1 MGTYQNVVRLKAGN
15 DQRVIVD
22 AFLVGKLDEITR
34 RRVRDGYIPSERACS
49 AVRFPERRSLRNK
62 VMKVR
67 DSCPCRRTVC
77 LRNIV
82 PAEIAGVVHGTASC
96 KQCLRCKIGTV
107 PTLPRKIDEQRVAR
121 KRPRLGV
128 GHGTHPVVLP
138 CQKHTCPSLR

>member
-1 MGTYQNVVRLKAGN
+1 MQEPERSIVIGGQPPVQRIVGMGTYQNIVRLKAGN
-15 DQRVIVD
+15 DQRVVVD

-34 RRVRDGYIPSERACS
+34 RRVLDGYIPSERACS

-82 PAEIAGVVHGTASC
+82 PAEIEGVVHGTASC
-96 KQCLRCKIGTV
+96 K
-107 PTLPRKIDEQRVAR
+107 
-121 KRPRLGV
+121 
-128 GHGTHPVVLP
+128 
-138 CQKHTCPSLR
+138 